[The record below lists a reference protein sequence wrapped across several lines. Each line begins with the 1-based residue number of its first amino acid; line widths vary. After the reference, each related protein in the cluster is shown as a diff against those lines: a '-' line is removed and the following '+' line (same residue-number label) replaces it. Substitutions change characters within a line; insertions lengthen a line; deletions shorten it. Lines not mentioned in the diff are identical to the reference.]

1 MRGKSTPSPLSTG
14 YEARSLG
21 SSPHAAG
28 NTTRRNLKMG
38 IRSYQPM
45 TSASSTTSTP
55 AETSHHQR
63 KLQLVNNPNQYPVY
77 QLQRTF
83 DFEQHQRPVCL
94 FEGWQQFAYSQTQN
108 PIYYQERHK
117 QFFYNP
123 NQNPMPFY
131 GRQQLLAYNPNQQQM
146 VTYPR
151 RALENGNLPLD
162 NQINESPSYLR
173 NPDSFKPDIVN
184 QIHQEFKL
192 IYVWQITDYSYKED
206 YLFHLRDQK
215 SCYVSS
221 EVITNYGHKL
231 CFVMEMNTFNDKTQ
245 SYWASIYAA
254 FIRPR
259 EQYDQ
264 QVRYDIDFIVLNGNS
279 EAVKRKARPPEQ
291 YLNGSLLSFVPG
303 ARRGGL
309 WLGSEIGLWKNQRFP
324 QTLIVCFSVGSEG
337 VPQPLKIVPY
347 REILTNCIK
356 ISLISLQ
363 LILASSGL
371 QPFNTRGFKS

>member
-1 MRGKSTPSPLSTG
+1 
-14 YEARSLG
+14 
-21 SSPHAAG
+21 
-28 NTTRRNLKMG
+28 
-38 IRSYQPM
+38 
-45 TSASSTTSTP
+45 
-55 AETSHHQR
+55 
-63 KLQLVNNPNQYPVY
+63 
-77 QLQRTF
+77 
-83 DFEQHQRPVCL
+83 
-94 FEGWQQFAYSQTQN
+94 
-108 PIYYQERHK
+108 
-117 QFFYNP
+117 
-123 NQNPMPFY
+123 MPFY

-309 WLGSEIGLWKNQRFP
+309 WLGSEIGLWKNSLPVEMWTEHAAGINHFYELGSINPDQNILSIHIIMTAFYPKTLNKPKKEQRCS
-324 QTLIVCFSVGSEG
+324 IM
-337 VPQPLKIVPY
+337 
-347 REILTNCIK
+347 
-356 ISLISLQ
+356 
-363 LILASSGL
+363 
-371 QPFNTRGFKS
+371 